1 MGKTKELTKDVRD
14 KIVDLHKAG
23 MGYKTIGKQLGE
35 KQTTIG
41 AIICKWKQHQT
52 TVNRSRSGAPC
63 KISPRAVSVIIR
75 KVQNNPRTTQGELVN
90 DLKAAGTTVTKKTIG
105 NTLRR
110 NGLKYCRTLKV
121 PLLKEAHVQ
130 GRLKFA
136 NEHLNDSKEDWETG
150 CGQMR
155 PKSSSLASTR
165 LAAFGGGRML
175 NMTPRTPSPPS
186 SMEVET
192 LCFGAVSLPRVQ
204 DDSTA
209 SRGLWMGP
217 CNVEYWA

>member
-1 MGKTKELTKDVRD
+1 MGKTKELSTEVRD
-14 KIVDLHKAG
+14 KIVYLHKAG

-41 AIICKWKQHQT
+41 AIISKWKQHQT
-52 TVNRSRSGAPC
+52 TVNRPRSGAPC
-63 KISPRAVSVIIR
+63 KISPCAVLVIIR
-75 KVQNNPRTTQGELVN
+75 NVRDNPRTTRGELVN
-90 DLKAAGTTVTKKTIG
+90 DLKAAGTPVTKKTIG
-105 NTLRR
+105 NTLRH
-110 NGLKYCRTLKV
+110 NGLKLCSARKV

-130 GRLKFA
+130 GRLNFA

-155 PKSSSLASTR
+155 PTSSSLASTR
-165 LAAFGGGRML
+165 LATFGGGRML
-175 NMTPRTPSPPS
+175 SMTPRTPSPPS

-204 DDSTA
+204 D
-209 SRGLWMGP
+209 
-217 CNVEYWA
+217 

>member
-1 MGKTKELTKDVRD
+1 RIILHTFNLTIMGKTKELTKDVRD

-41 AIICKWKQHQT
+41 AITRKWKQHQT

-90 DLKAAGTTVTKKTIG
+90 DLKKTIG

-110 NGLKYCRTLKV
+110 NGLKYCSTRKV
-121 PLLKEAHVQ
+121 PLLKEAYVQ

-136 NEHLNDSKEDWETG
+136 NEHLNDSKEDRETG

-175 NMTPRTPSPPS
+175 NMTPKTPSPPS

-192 LCFGAVSLPRVQ
+192 LCFG
-204 DDSTA
+204 
-209 SRGLWMGP
+209 
-217 CNVEYWA
+217 

>member
-1 MGKTKELTKDVRD
+1 MGKTKDLTKDVRD
-14 KIVDLHKAG
+14 KIVDVHKAG

-41 AIICKWKQHQT
+41 AIFIKWRQHQT

-63 KISPRAVSVIIR
+63 KISLSSVSVIIR

-105 NTLRR
+105 NTLRL
-110 NGLKYCRTLKV
+110 NGLKYCSTLKV

-155 PKSSSLASTR
+155 PKSSS
-165 LAAFGGGRML
+165 
-175 NMTPRTPSPPS
+175 
-186 SMEVET
+186 
-192 LCFGAVSLPRVQ
+192 
-204 DDSTA
+204 
-209 SRGLWMGP
+209 
-217 CNVEYWA
+217 

>member
-1 MGKTKELTKDVRD
+1 
-14 KIVDLHKAG
+14 

-41 AIICKWKQHQT
+41 A
-52 TVNRSRSGAPC
+52 
-63 KISPRAVSVIIR
+63 
-75 KVQNNPRTTQGELVN
+75 
-90 DLKAAGTTVTKKTIG
+90 KKTIG

-110 NGLKYCRTLKV
+110 NGLKYCSTRKV
-121 PLLKEAHVQ
+121 TLLKEAHVQ

-136 NEHLNDSKEDWETG
+136 NEHFTDSKEDLETG

-165 LAAFGGGRML
+165 LAAFGGGRIL
-175 NMTPRTPSPPS
+175 NMTPSPPS

-204 DDSTA
+204 D
-209 SRGLWMGP
+209 
-217 CNVEYWA
+217 

>member
-1 MGKTKELTKDVRD
+1 MISR
-14 KIVDLHKAG
+14 
-23 MGYKTIGKQLGE
+23 QLG
-35 KQTTIG
+35 
-41 AIICKWKQHQT
+41 
-52 TVNRSRSGAPC
+52 P
-63 KISPRAVSVIIR
+63 
-75 KVQNNPRTTQGELVN
+75 
-90 DLKAAGTTVTKKTIG
+90 VTKKTIG

-110 NGLKYCRTLKV
+110 NGLKYCSTRKG

-130 GRLKFA
+130 GRLFA

-165 LAAFGGGRML
+165 LAAFGEGRML
-175 NMTPRTPSPPS
+175 NMTPSPPS

-209 SRGLWMGP
+209 L
-217 CNVEYWA
+217 

>member
-1 MGKTKELTKDVRD
+1 
-14 KIVDLHKAG
+14 
-23 MGYKTIGKQLGE
+23 
-35 KQTTIG
+35 
-41 AIICKWKQHQT
+41 
-52 TVNRSRSGAPC
+52 
-63 KISPRAVSVIIR
+63 
-75 KVQNNPRTTQGELVN
+75 NPRTTQGELVN

-110 NGLKYCRTLKV
+110 NGLKYCSTRKV
-121 PLLKEAHVQ
+121 PLIKEAHVQ

-150 CGQMR
+150 YGQMR

-165 LAAFGGGRML
+165 LAAFGWGRML
-175 NMTPRTPSPPS
+175 NMTPSPPS

-217 CNVEYWA
+217 CYVEYWACTYRKSSVVCMCACIEMCARPIL

>member
-1 MGKTKELTKDVRD
+1 KR
-14 KIVDLHKAG
+14 
-23 MGYKTIGKQLGE
+23 
-35 KQTTIG
+35 
-41 AIICKWKQHQT
+41 HQT

-75 KVQNNPRTTQGELVN
+75 NNPRNTQGELVN

-110 NGLKYCRTLKV
+110 NGLKYCRTRKV

-130 GRLKFA
+130 GSLTFA
-136 NEHLNDSKEDWETG
+136 NEHLNDSKEDWETEY
-150 CGQMR
+150 GQMR

-165 LAAFGGGRML
+165 LAAFGGVRML
-175 NMTPRTPSPPS
+175 NMTPSPPS

-192 LCFGAVSLPRVQ
+192 LCLGLFLCQGYRTTPPH
-204 DDSTA
+204 
-209 SRGLWMGP
+209 RG
-217 CNVEYWA
+217 

>member
-1 MGKTKELTKDVRD
+1 MLTHIYARTHLLKKPTLLSHPVPTTP
-14 KIVDLHKAG
+14 IVFECLHLN
-23 MGYKTIGKQLGE
+23 Y
-35 KQTTIG
+35 
-41 AIICKWKQHQT
+41 
-52 TVNRSRSGAPC
+52 V
-63 KISPRAVSVIIR
+63 
-75 KVQNNPRTTQGELVN
+75 ELVN

-110 NGLKYCRTLKV
+110 NGLKYCRTRKV
-121 PLLKEAHVQ
+121 LLLKEARVK

-136 NEHLNDSKEDWETG
+136 NEHLNDSKEYWETG

-192 LCFGAVSLPRVQ
+192 
-204 DDSTA
+204 
-209 SRGLWMGP
+209 
-217 CNVEYWA
+217 